1 MILEV
6 TKFYKSRV
14 KLVDKEFIF
23 QSMWKFN
30 LSLNF
35 AFSWNLWWT
44 RILHFMYSN
53 KIHCEDQEVTNPH
66 LSFKLTLKEMLRLWQ
81 NINSNSYGLTMDYQR
96 QHENVGNEEVKW
108 IFSTKKASSRLFLA
122 MNFIHNAIDESVC
135 LYFSHIFTQCK
146 VPF

>member
-1 MILEV
+1 
-6 TKFYKSRV
+6 
-14 KLVDKEFIF
+14 
-23 QSMWKFN
+23 
-30 LSLNF
+30 
-35 AFSWNLWWT
+35 
-44 RILHFMYSN
+44 MYSN
-53 KIHCEDQEVTNPH
+53 KINCEDQEVSNPH

-135 LYFSHIFTQCK
+135 LYFSHIFSPSVKFLFKELCSIVRSLLLWSSMFSNRTC
-146 VPF
+146 VVFIIYTTHS